1 MCSNKPTFSASCSW
15 WWLWNIAYNY
25 GYKLVCADGKFS
37 QPYKTYLGKDAV
49 DNFINNMI
57 WESKYGSNMMKKH
70 FNRELVVAK
79 EDDEDFR
86 SSTKCWI
93 YDNDYVDNDP
103 EVRDY
108 FHITKKYTDTDC
120 YINLKI
126 DYKIPVLFYNLKNY
140 ESHLIQKLDKFC
152 LKIKV
157 IPNGLGKYMSF
168 TISNKLS
175 FIDSFQ
181 FLRSSLDS

>member
-1 MCSNKPTFSASCSW
+1 
-15 WWLWNIAYNY
+15 
-25 GYKLVCADGKFS
+25 
-37 QPYKTYLGKDAV
+37 
-49 DNFINNMI
+49 MI
-57 WESKYGSNMMKKH
+57 WESKYGSNMIKKQ
-70 FNRELVVAK
+70 FNKKLVMTK
-79 EDDEDFR
+79 EDNEDFR

-93 YDNDYVDNDP
+93 YDNDYVDNHP
-103 EVRDY
+103 EVRNY
-108 FHITKKYTDTDC
+108 FHITKKYKDTDC
-120 YINLKI
+120 YIILKI
-126 DYKIPVLFYNLKNY
+126 DYKIPVLFYNLKNH
-140 ESHLIQKLDKFC
+140 ESHLIQKLDKFS

>member
-1 MCSNKPTFSASCSW
+1 
-15 WWLWNIAYNY
+15 
-25 GYKLVCADGKFS
+25 
-37 QPYKTYLGKDAV
+37 
-49 DNFINNMI
+49 
-57 WESKYGSNMMKKH
+57 MKKH

-93 YDNDYVDNDP
+93 YDNDYVDNDT

-108 FHITKKYTDTDC
+108 CHITKKYTDTDC

-126 DYKIPVLFYNLKNY
+126 NGKIPVLFYNLKNY
-140 ESHLIQKLDKFC
+140 ESHLIMQKQDKLS

-157 IPNGLGKYMSF
+157 IPNGLEKYMSF
-168 TISNKLS
+168 TINNNLS
-175 FIDSFQ
+175 FIDSF
-181 FLRSSLDS
+181 